1 MKNEKWDLIK
11 IKESKFGTLY
21 SGPDGETFFEVKK
34 TESDQ
39 DPVNHPKRYSSK
51 NSTLTNS

>member
-21 SGPDGETFFEVKK
+21 SGPDGETFFELKK
-34 TESDQ
+34 KESDQ
-39 DPVNHPKRYSSK
+39 DSVNHPKRYSSK